1 MPTTFKKSEPKV
13 HAFNGEWGP
22 YCGSTSEQL
31 TGNYNAKNATCNRCL
46 QIAFRKKLM
55 QLVEIAAQGNRIGCN
70 LTTFHTLRDMGKL
83 STLMHRNNNLFI
95 HNNEEKQDE

>member
-1 MPTTFKKSEPKV
+1 
-13 HAFNGEWGP
+13 
-22 YCGSTSEQL
+22 
-31 TGNYNAKNATCNRCL
+31 
-46 QIAFRKKLM
+46 
-55 QLVEIAAQGNRIGCN
+55 